1 MFDCQVDEASGGNQ
15 VEQITEEEGLVC
27 YVLDPV
33 PTMRSKA

>member
-15 VEQITEEEGLVC
+15 VEQITEEEGLC

-33 PTMRSKA
+33 PMRSRT